1 MWKTALTL
9 SCLVFGGVA
18 LGSCSDSTK
27 STNIVCESTYALCTT
42 AKCAPIEEGQGTVF
56 CDCEVKT
63 GYSVGGTPCHEPVDS
78 PEGKQVVSRY
88 YPIKSYAACA
98 NDRPWANCYDRPCLV
113 DKDDPTKAVC
123 SCNIVKDASPYVMV
137 ADTYNDQT
145 CTTGLYS
152 SARVK
157 DMLGVTDFLK
167 TNEHLKPFALKVVG
181 GEK

>member
-113 DKDDPTKAVC
+113 DKDDPRKAVC

-181 GEK
+181 GKK

>member
-18 LGSCSDSTK
+18 LGSCSDSNK

-88 YPIKSYAACA
+88 YPIKSYAACS
-98 NDRPWANCYDRPCLV
+98 NDRPWADCYDRPCLV

-157 DMLGVTDFLK
+157 DMLGVTDFLT

-181 GEK
+181 GER